1 MNLFDGAGDAD
12 GTGAGGGSA
21 GEFMDGDDGDEDNAQ
36 GSFSAGR
43 REVKAEATTAA
54 AATGIA
60 ARFGRAGHVPPA
72 QCSLPA

>member
-1 MNLFDGAGDAD
+1 
-12 GTGAGGGSA
+12 
-21 GEFMDGDDGDEDNAQ
+21 MDGDDGDEDNAQ